1 MTDELTGTEVTEI
14 RISGYGG
21 QGVVLAGLLL
31 GKAASLY
38 DNKSAVFTQA
48 YGPEARGGASCAD
61 VVVSNAPVDYP
72 LVSQPDVLVA
82 LFQEAYMKYRPMMKP
97 GGILILES
105 DLVHTNTD
113 EVPHHSVPVTKIAE
127 GLGRK
132 IVANVV
138 ALGYLVGATNVV
150 GREAV
155 EESIRATV
163 KKQTVDLN
171 LRAFDAG
178 YTLAVKERVAS

>member
-1 MTDELTGTEVTEI
+1 MSAAAASSRLTEV

-38 DNKSAVFTQA
+38 DNKSAVFTQS

-61 VVVSNAPVDYP
+61 VVVSTGSVDYP
-72 LVSQPDVLVA
+72 LVSKPDVLVA
-82 LFQEAYMKYRPMMKP
+82 LFQEAYVKYRPLLKP

-105 DLVHTNTD
+105 DLVQVTKD
-113 EVPHHSVPVTKIAE
+113 EIPHHSLPATKIAE

-138 ALGYLVGATNVV
+138 VLGYLVGATGIVS
-150 GREAV
+150 RQAAED
-155 EESIRATV
+155 SIRATV
-163 KKQTVDLN
+163 KKQTIDLN
-171 LRAFDAG
+171 LRAFEAG
-178 YTLAVKERVAS
+178 FTRAPKERVAS